1 VGYASERPASLPAL
15 PMVAVPDGVI
25 AAAERELGRVLVT
38 AEGLRAYA
46 LRSGDEDASPEA
58 WQTAPAAFSLT
69 FLALRRRGDEDLRIA
84 ANAFAVHGGHDID
97 QIDTIRAGRAYIV
110 HSAIASVFEKSGRS
124 GPLTVVE
131 RLARIEAETTRS
143 TVAIVRERQIVR
155 WRPRGGQRATSRPR
169 HETASLV
176 QEKAAPATSLE
187 VGEVVAREVR
197 HGPTREG
204 IAAWAGHLGE
214 REVLFTDRLR
224 AIDLGY
230 QDLVVPGPMLSAF
243 VGQMLRRAIPE
254 WPMRTLSMT
263 FRQSLL
269 ADEPVVLT
277 ALVTERGAGP
287 RLRCDLVIES
297 GAGEICAIGSA
308 SLQPRDRR

>member
-1 VGYASERPASLPAL
+1 
-15 PMVAVPDGVI
+15 MVAVPDGVI
-25 AAAERELGRVLVT
+25 AAERELGRVFVT
-38 AEGLRAYA
+38 AEVLRAFA
-46 LRSGDEDASPEA
+46 SRSGDEDASPEA

-110 HSAIASVFEKSGRS
+110 HAAIASVFEKSGRS

-155 WRPRGGQRATSRPR
+155 WRPRGEQRGTNRPR
-169 HETASLV
+169 HDTAARLV
-176 QEKAAPATSLE
+176 QEKAAPAPSFE
-187 VGEVVAREVR
+187 VGDVVAREVR
-197 HGPTREG
+197 RGPTREG

-254 WPMRTLSMT
+254 WPIRTLSMT

-277 ALVTERGAGP
+277 ALVTERGAGQ

-297 GAGEICAIGSA
+297 GAGDICAIGSA